1 MKIQDIQKQV
11 SLIIPLLDKN
21 FEMAQKEY
29 ESGELNRGAFNYVL
43 GRHAMAYD
51 SIHNSAVNEMEP
63 QELYKQLAILTID
76 IRAAVQD
83 LPDQKKIL
91 KNWLK
96 FYRKAG
102 FTEMHSFFNI
112 PIFVEPQLE
121 LNL

>member
-1 MKIQDIQKQV
+1 MKIKDIQKQV

-51 SIHNSAVNEMEP
+51 SVHNNAVDEMDP

-83 LPDQKKIL
+83 FPNQKKIL
-91 KNWLK
+91 RNWLK
-96 FYRKAG
+96 FYKKAG
-102 FTEMHSFFNI
+102 FTEMHSFLNI

>member
-1 MKIQDIQKQV
+1 MKIKDIQKQV
-11 SLIIPLLDKN
+11 SLIVPLLDKN

-51 SIHNSAVNEMEP
+51 SIHNSAVNEMDPE
-63 QELYKQLAILTID
+63 ELCKQLSILTID

-83 LPDQKKIL
+83 FPDQKKIL

-96 FYRKAG
+96 FYKKAG
-102 FTEMHSFFNI
+102 FTEMHSFWNI

>member
-63 QELYKQLAILTID
+63 EELCKQLAILTID

-83 LPDQKKIL
+83 FPDYEHVL
-91 KNWLK
+91 ENWLA
-96 FYRKAG
+96 FYTEAG
-102 FTEMHSFFNI
+102 FTQMHSFLNI
-112 PIFVEPQLE
+112 PIFVEPQL
-121 LNL
+121 